1 MPNFAVVVDHES
13 ERPDVVVRLRDFS
26 QQIQSDLPVELTEL
40 HEEWDDQGNL
50 AFAFKAMGFKI
61 SGTVVTCEQSI
72 TVSGQLPFAAV
83 PFRGA
88 IENQLAQSIRQ
99 AIFESNR

>member
-13 ERPDVVVRLRDFS
+13 ERPEVVSRLRDFS
-26 QQIQSDLPVELTEL
+26 QKMLADLPVQLTEL
-40 HEEWDDQGNL
+40 HEQWDEEGNL
-50 AFAFKAMGFKI
+50 EFAFKAMGFKI

-72 TVSGQLPFAAV
+72 TVAGKLPFAAV

-88 IENQLAQSIRQ
+88 IENQLAESIRQ
-99 AIFESNR
+99 AIAESSD